1 MFAVFLSNQSLSHS
15 IPGQAGIGQ
24 LVRHLVKEGERGG
37 RRERKGERG
46 SEGGRGREGKGRT
59 ERERGRG
66 REREGEREEEGR
78 EIN

>member
-66 REREGEREEEGR
+66 RERERET
-78 EIN
+78 IVV

>member
-37 RRERKGERG
+37 RRERKGERR

-59 ERERGRG
+59 ERER
-66 REREGEREEEGR
+66 
-78 EIN
+78 

>member
-46 SEGGRGREGKGRT
+46 
-59 ERERGRG
+59 
-66 REREGEREEEGR
+66 REEQRGHEANLILCVGR
-78 EIN
+78 FCPGSF